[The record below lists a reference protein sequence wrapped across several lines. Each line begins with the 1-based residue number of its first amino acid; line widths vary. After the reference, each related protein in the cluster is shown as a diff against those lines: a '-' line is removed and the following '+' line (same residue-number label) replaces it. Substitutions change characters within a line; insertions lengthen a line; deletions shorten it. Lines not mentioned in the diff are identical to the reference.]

1 MTKQI
6 ILYLTILTALTA
18 CSNPK
23 VDKNDSILLPSK
35 AVTDSLP
42 IHGELSIQQ
51 LKIYYPKITDTIK
64 DLRIIFSEP
73 LNILPSKSIYTSM
86 LHNSGT
92 FDQMFLCTHDQNFH
106 LLDCYYVG
114 TNTMFDGKSHS
125 IEYQKINDNS
135 IEFHHVDWGY
145 VKNEID
151 TIKYQKYSLTVT
163 QTGRIEKK

>member
-1 MTKQI
+1 IENKT
-6 ILYLTILTALTA
+6 
-18 CSNPK
+18 
-23 VDKNDSILLPSK
+23 
-35 AVTDSLP
+35 VTDTLP
-42 IHGELSIQQ
+42 IHGELSKEQ
-51 LKIYYPKITDTIK
+51 LEKYYPKITDTIK
-64 DLRIIFSEP
+64 DLSITFSEP
-73 LNILPSKSIYTSM
+73 LNTQQATDLSM

-92 FDQMFLCTHDQNFH
+92 FDQMFLCTHDKNFN

-114 TNTMFDGKSHS
+114 TSTMFDGKSHS

>member
-1 MTKQI
+1 VRKQTTI
-6 ILYLTILTALTA
+6 FLTILISLSA

-23 VDKNDSILLPSK
+23 VDKKTISLIENK
-35 AVTDSLP
+35 TVTDTLP
-42 IHGELSIQQ
+42 IHGELSKQQ
-51 LKIYYPKITDTIK
+51 LQKYYPKITDTIK
-64 DLRIIFSEP
+64 DLSIIFSEP
-73 LNILPSKSIYTSM
+73 LNTQQATDIYTSM

-92 FDQMFLCTHDQNFH
+92 FDQMFLCTHDKNFN

-114 TNTMFDGKSHS
+114 KSTMFDGNSHS

-135 IEFHHVDWGY
+135 FEFHHVDWGY

>member
-1 MTKQI
+1 MRKQTTI
-6 ILYLTILTALTA
+6 FLTILISLSA

-23 VDKNDSILLPSK
+23 VDKKTISLIENK
-35 AVTDSLP
+35 TVTDTLP
-42 IHGELSIQQ
+42 IHGELSKQQ
-51 LKIYYPKITDTIK
+51 LQKYYPKITDTIK
-64 DLRIIFSEP
+64 DLSITFSEP
-73 LNILPSKSIYTSM
+73 LNTQQATDLSM

-92 FDQMFLCTHDQNFH
+92 FDQMFLCTHDKNFN

-114 TNTMFDGKSHS
+114 TSTMFDGKSHS

-145 VKNEID
+145 IKNEID
-151 TIKYQKYSLTVT
+151 IIKYQKYSLTVT